1 MSASAVL
8 SPQEIESTDSSP
20 KGLLGRSEHVV
31 QFYEHDDFLIQKVTQ
46 YLMAGLRAKEPVIVV
61 ATAAHRQAIAQALKD
76 GGTDPYDL
84 IAGGFFVSLD
94 ADETLSRL
102 MVDGMPSRPAFQ
114 KSVGAVLKAA
124 IARSASGHVWA
135 YGEMVDRLWRAG
147 NAQAA
152 IELEEIWNEA
162 AARCSFS
169 LLCGYGMDNFQH
181 EHDAGGFDD
190 VCRAHSR
197 TVPTETYLALAD
209 GDSQMRAVS
218 ILQQRAQA
226 LENEVARRK
235 AIECDLREALKTR
248 DTFLCAAGH
257 ELRTPLTVLRLQVA
271 SLMARAEVDGAS
283 LADTQAAKGSR
294 STAARLSMVM
304 AQTERLARL
313 AERLVDVAQIGE
325 ALTLQPVEV
334 DLAALVRNSVAA
346 LTDVA
351 TAAGCA
357 VTFAGD
363 AAVTGCW
370 DVDRIEQAVHELMAN
385 AFKFGHGS
393 PVEVAVKNAGRCA
406 EVVIRDSGIGISA
419 EDKLQIFDRY
429 TRRAPIESFGGLGL
443 GLWIARGVVQAHEGE
458 VSVDSTVGKG
468 ATFTIR
474 LPYAARR
481 SRTTPGH

>member
-8 SPQEIESTDSSP
+8 SPQEIESTDSSRE
-20 KGLLGRSEHVV
+20 GLPRRPEHVV
-31 QFYEHDDFLIQKVTQ
+31 QFYEHDDFLIEKVTQ
-46 YLMAGLRAKEPVIVV
+46 YLLPGLRAKEPVIVV
-61 ATAAHRQAIAQALKD
+61 ATDAHRQAVARALKD
-76 GGTDPYDL
+76 SGVDPDGL
-84 IAGGFFVSLD
+84 SASGFLVSLD
-94 ADETLSRL
+94 ADETLERL
-102 MVDGMPSRPAFQ
+102 MVDGRPSRPAFQ

-124 IARSASGHVWA
+124 IARSATGHVRA

-152 IELEEIWNEA
+152 IELEEIWNA
-162 AARCSFS
+162 TAARHSFS

-181 EHDAGGFDD
+181 EHDAGGFDN

-197 TVPTETYLALAD
+197 TVPTETYLALTDA
-209 GDSQMRAVS
+209 DSQMRAIS

-235 AIECDLREALKTR
+235 AIEGDLREALKTR

-257 ELRTPLTVLRLQVA
+257 ELRTPLTVLRLQLA
-271 SLMARAEVDGAS
+271 SLMARANADGDP
-283 LADTQAAKGSR
+283 LADTRAASGSR

-325 ALTLQPVEV
+325 ALTLQPVEM
-334 DLAALVRNSVAA
+334 DLAALVRKSVAS
-346 LTDVA
+346 LTSVA
-351 TAAGCA
+351 TAAGCT
-357 VTFAGD
+357 VTVAGD

-370 DVDRIEQAVHELMAN
+370 DVDRVEQAVHELLAN
-385 AFKFGHGS
+385 AFKFGHGL
-393 PVEVAVKNAGRCA
+393 PVEVAVKNAGPCA
-406 EVVIRDSGIGISA
+406 EVTVGDHGIGISA
-419 EDKLQIFDRY
+419 EDKVQIFDRY
-429 TRRAPIESFGGLGL
+429 ARRASIESFGGLGL
-443 GLWIARGVVQAHEGE
+443 GLWIVRGVVQAHGGE
-458 VSVDSTVGKG
+458 VDVDSAVGKG

-474 LPYAARR
+474 LPYASRR